1 MIMLTGCP
9 SPGGNDVNPSR
20 DGGAVNP
27 GNPGSPERTLS
38 FILELSEP
46 NGNPLEL
53 GSGLSLTTVTSDAGT
68 AAVGT
73 VRGKTYPITVT
84 QVPPNAAALTL
95 TVRKKGFLDTAIGP
109 ITIPP
114 KGNPPPQT
122 RTIPYAYTTTIT
134 GKVVTP
140 ARAADPAKGGVI
152 KTAQAWASTDPGN
165 KVTVD
170 TADGSYTLEG
180 VRHSGTFTITADY
193 TAADGD
199 YKTGAPQT
207 VSTTA
212 AAHTQD
218 ITLSYGHTITLSGRV
233 FDNPPGASITY
244 RNGATVIITA
254 ENRGLE
260 VARTISSTIGGN
272 AGSYRVTFDH
282 PGRFRITAS
291 FDGRSHSFEPAR
303 VTTPTTTYSPVIN

>member
-1 MIMLTGCP
+1 MMILTGCP
-9 SPGGNDVNPSR
+9 SPGGNNI
-20 DGGAVNP
+20 NP
-27 GNPGSPERTLS
+27 GNPDSPERTLS
-38 FILELSEP
+38 FTLELSEP

-53 GSGLSLTTVTSDAGT
+53 GTGPSLTTVTSDAGT

-84 QVPPNAAALTL
+84 QVPPNVVSLTL

-140 ARAADPAKGGVI
+140 ARAADPAKGSI
-152 KTAQAWASTDPGN
+152 ITTAQVWASTDPGN

-170 TADGSYTLEG
+170 TADGSCTLEG
-180 VRHSGTFTITADY
+180 VRHSGTFTIIADY
-193 TAADGD
+193 TATDGN
-199 YKTGAPQT
+199 YKAGDPQSVT
-207 VSTTA
+207 TTA
-212 AAHTQD
+212 AAHTQNVA
-218 ITLSYGHTITLSGRV
+218 LKYGYPITLSGRV
-233 FDNPPGASITY
+233 FDNPPGASVIS
-244 RNGATVIITA
+244 RNGATVIITV
-254 ENRGLE
+254 ESRGLE
-260 VARTISSTIGGN
+260 VARTTSSTLEGN
-272 AGSYRVTFDH
+272 PGSYRVTFDH

-291 FDGRSHSFEPAR
+291 FGGRSHSFGA
-303 VTTPTTTYSPVIN
+303 VGITTPTTTYSPVLN